1 MENFTTK
8 ELNTKQQIEQ
18 LEKIIGNRA
27 TEFIGEVG
35 DFQWFLKQGIA
46 KELHSMTT
54 REYQGLKP
62 SLRDIED
69 IMFNITILNDMF
81 DLLSKREYL
90 ESELAKTTL

>member
-35 DFQWFLKQGIA
+35 DFQWFL
-46 KELHSMTT
+46 
-54 REYQGLKP
+54 
-62 SLRDIED
+62 
-69 IMFNITILNDMF
+69 
-81 DLLSKREYL
+81 
-90 ESELAKTTL
+90 

>member
-1 MENFTTK
+1 
-8 ELNTKQQIEQ
+8 
-18 LEKIIGNRA
+18 
-27 TEFIGEVG
+27 
-35 DFQWFLKQGIA
+35 
-46 KELHSMTT
+46 MTT